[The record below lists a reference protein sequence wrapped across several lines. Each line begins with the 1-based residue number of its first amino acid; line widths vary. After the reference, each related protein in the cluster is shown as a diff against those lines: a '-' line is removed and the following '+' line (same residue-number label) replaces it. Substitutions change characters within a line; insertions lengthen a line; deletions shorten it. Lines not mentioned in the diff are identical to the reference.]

1 MTPASETAWQT
12 GASAPVPFL
21 EHRCAGARLDSGD
34 RAAHNRQSFHA
45 DKEMDTR
52 PSALALTPLL
62 LFLALFFGSGLYFTL
77 QGEPMG
83 FYQLRAPV
91 AILPALAL
99 AAWIAHR
106 RGLRPGEVLLR
117 GMGDPNIMTM
127 CLIFLLAGAFAYV
140 SQAVGAVDAVVSLGI
155 GAVPPALL
163 LPGLFVVASL
173 ISLAIGTSMGTIAA
187 VVPIALGVADASGL
201 DRALVVGAVIGG
213 AMFGDNLSVI
223 SDTTIAATR
232 SQGAEM
238 RDKFRENFRIALP
251 AALATMALLALLGDP
266 APVATDE
273 PASAWLVLPYVLV
286 LVLALSGL
294 DVILVLGIGVALAG
308 VTGLVLAPDYD
319 LVQYAGDIWTGFEG
333 MTEILL
339 LSLLIGGVGALMKA
353 AGGLEWLARA
363 IARFA
368 RGQQGPRTGE
378 CSIAALS
385 ATADVFT
392 ANNTVAIL
400 VSGEVARDIAA
411 RHGISPRRAASLLDI
426 FACVPQGLLPYGA
439 QILLA
444 AGLASV
450 SPLALSGSVFYCWI
464 LALVAVGFMAWPRR
478 VPAPAAEPAAPRAP

>member
-1 MTPASETAWQT
+1 ME
-12 GASAPVPFL
+12 
-21 EHRCAGARLDSGD
+21 
-34 RAAHNRQSFHA
+34 
-45 DKEMDTR
+45 TR

-77 QGEPMG
+77 QGEAMG

-106 RGLRPGEVLLR
+106 RGVKPGETLLR

-140 SQAVGAVDAVVSLGI
+140 SQAIGAVDAVVSLGI
-155 GAVPPALL
+155 GAVPAALL
-163 LPGLFVVASL
+163 LPGIFVVAAL
-173 ISLAIGTSMGTIAA
+173 ISLAIGTSTGTIAA
-187 VVPIALGVADASGL
+187 VVPIAMGVADASGL
-201 DRALVVGAVIGG
+201 DRVLVLGAVIGG

-232 SQGAEM
+232 SQGAQM
-238 RDKFRENFRIALP
+238 RDKFRENFKIALP
-251 AALATMALLALLGDP
+251 AALATIALLVFLGDP
-266 APVATDE
+266 APVTTDE
-273 PASAWLVLPYVLV
+273 PASVWLVVPYVLV

-294 DVILVLGIGVALAG
+294 DVILVLGIGIVLAAG
-308 VTGLVLAPDYD
+308 FGLALAPDYD
-319 LVQYAGDIWTGFEG
+319 LVHLAGDIWIGFEG

-353 AGGLEWLARA
+353 SGGLEWLARA

-368 RGQQGPRTGE
+368 RGHTGRRTGE
-378 CSIAALS
+378 FSIAALS

-400 VSGEVARDIAA
+400 VSGEVARDIAQ
-411 RHGISPRRAASLLDI
+411 RHGISPRRAASVLDI
-426 FACVPQGLLPYGA
+426 FACVPQGVIPYGA

-464 LALVAVGFMAWPRR
+464 LALVTIVFIGWPRR
-478 VPAPAAEPAAPRAP
+478 APADSAAAMAAGVDITSAQGQPISSTANPL

>member
-1 MTPASETAWQT
+1 M
-12 GASAPVPFL
+12 VP
-21 EHRCAGARLDSGD
+21 
-34 RAAHNRQSFHA
+34 
-45 DKEMDTR
+45 R
-52 PSALALTPLL
+52 PNALALTPLL
-62 LFLALFFGSGLYFTL
+62 LFLLLFFGSGLYFTL
-77 QGEPMG
+77 QGEEMG

-99 AAWIAHR
+99 AAWVAHR
-106 RGLRPGEVLLR
+106 RGIRAGDVLLR

-140 SQAVGAVDAVVSLGI
+140 SQAIGAVDAVVSLGI

-201 DRALVVGAVIGG
+201 DRALVLGSVIGG

-232 SQGAEM
+232 SQGAQM
-238 RDKFRENFRIALP
+238 RDKFRENLRIALP
-251 AALATMALLALLGDP
+251 AALLTIVVLAFLGDP
-266 APVATDE
+266 APVTSDE
-273 PASAWLVLPYVLV
+273 SASAWLVLPYVLV
-286 LVLALSGL
+286 LALALSGL
-294 DVILVLGIGVALAG
+294 DVILVLGIGLALAG
-308 VTGLVLAPDYD
+308 VFGILLAPGYGLVHL
-319 LVQYAGDIWTGFEG
+319 AGDIWTGFEG

-339 LSLLIGGVGALMKA
+339 LSLLIGAVGALMKA

-368 RGQQGPRTGE
+368 RGRTGPRAGE
-378 CSIAALS
+378 FSIAALS
-385 ATADVFT
+385 SAADVFT

-411 RHGISPRRAASLLDI
+411 RHGISPRRAASVLDI
-426 FACVPQGLLPYGA
+426 FACVPQGVLPYGA

-464 LALVAVGFMAWPRR
+464 LAAVAAIFMAWPRR
-478 VPAPAAEPAAPRAP
+478 EKVPAPRSA